1 MELLLALARVMKI
14 VVNKNRIENKQ
25 NTKNKKASDR
35 SL

>member
-14 VVNKNRIENKQ
+14 FVNKNRIENKQ
-25 NTKNKKASDR
+25 NIKNKKASDR